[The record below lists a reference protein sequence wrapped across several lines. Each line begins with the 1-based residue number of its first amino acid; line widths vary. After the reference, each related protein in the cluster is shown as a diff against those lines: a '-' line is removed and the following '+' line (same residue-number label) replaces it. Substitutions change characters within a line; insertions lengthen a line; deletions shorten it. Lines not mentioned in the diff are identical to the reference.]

1 MGQPKQTGGTSK
13 KKRPRYSLNDGTIEK
28 LEWLYEQ
35 DKKVM
40 NKRIYPSDTLTKIIN
55 DAYEVRKAFGI

>member
-1 MGQPKQTGGTSK
+1 MGQLNKKDVPPK

-35 DKKVM
+35 DKKTIS
-40 NKRIYPSDTLTKIIN
+40 KRIYPSDTLTKIIN
-55 DAYEVRKAFGI
+55 DAYEVRKAFGN